1 MRVGNNF
8 NDFVEKVSEA
18 IRIALNTPLG
28 QEFVKQMRKDML
40 DKNPN
45 MTIKEWERIK
55 SEFMTFI
62 FAMFI
67 KENPKARDELGIH
80 VWNELRKE

>member
-1 MRVGNNF
+1 MLAGNNF
-8 NDFVEKVSEA
+8 NDFIEKVSEA
-18 IRIALNTPLG
+18 IRIALNMPLG
-28 QEFVKQMRKDML
+28 QKFVEQMRKDMM

-45 MTIKEWERIK
+45 MTIEEWVRIK

-67 KENPKARDELGIH
+67 KENPQAKDELCVH
-80 VWNELRKE
+80 VWNELRKG